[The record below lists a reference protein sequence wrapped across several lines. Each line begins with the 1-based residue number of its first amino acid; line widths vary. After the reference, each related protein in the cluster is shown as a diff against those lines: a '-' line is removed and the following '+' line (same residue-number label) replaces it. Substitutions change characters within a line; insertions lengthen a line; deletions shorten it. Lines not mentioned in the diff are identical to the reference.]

1 MPKQILSID
10 VGIKNL
16 SFCLFE
22 LNDNDKNDND
32 KNDNDKNDNDKN
44 VTVLKWDNIDLTKE
58 DDIGTKCIYID
69 DPNIK
74 NTKAKSKPKS
84 KSKSKSNSIEQA
96 ILEQSSEPCGKPAK
110 FIKDNKCYCLK
121 HSKLT
126 NYIQPSADL
135 KPSFLNKQTIQ
146 KLIDIANKYKVINTL
161 EVPDYKSYKKAQLVN
176 LIKDFSD
183 QKCLSEIKKS
193 NASKIDLVTIGRN
206 IQHRFDEILCD
217 YLLTIDTIIIENQ
230 IGPIANKMKTIQGML
245 SQYFIM
251 KNNNISIDFIS
262 ATNKLKDF
270 IALEKEKEK
279 EKKDKMDYKER
290 KKMGIQICSNF
301 VSNDV
306 RFSNWNTF
314 FSKHQKKDDLSDCFL
329 QGMWYIKHNKNL

>member
-22 LNDNDKNDND
+22 INTNTILEKDI
-32 KNDNDKNDNDKN
+32 
-44 VTVLKWDNIDLTKE
+44 TVLKWDNIDLTKE

-74 NTKAKSKPKS
+74 KTKPKS
-84 KSKSKSNSIEQA
+84 KSKSNSNSKPI
-96 ILEQSSEPCGKPAK
+96 EQSSEPCGKPAK
-110 FIKDNKCYCLK
+110 FIKDNNCYCLK

-126 NYIQPSADL
+126 NYIQPSSDF
-135 KPSFLNKQTIQ
+135 KPSFLNKQTLQ
-146 KLIDIANKYKVINTL
+146 KLIDIANKYKIINTL
-161 EVPDYKSYKKAQLVN
+161 EVPDYKSYKKAQLIN
-176 LIKDFSD
+176 LIKEFSE

-206 IQHRFDEILCD
+206 IQHRFDDILCD

-262 ATNKLKDF
+262 ASNKLKDF
-270 IALEKEKEK
+270 IALDKEKDKDKDKDK

-301 VSNDV
+301 VSTDA
-306 RFSNWNTF
+306 RFSSWNTF

-329 QGMWYIKHNKNL
+329 QGMWYIKHNKNV

>member
-22 LNDNDKNDND
+22 INTNTILEKDI
-32 KNDNDKNDNDKN
+32 
-44 VTVLKWDNIDLTKE
+44 TVLKWDNIDLTKE
-58 DDIGTKCIYID
+58 DDVGTKCIYID

-74 NTKAKSKPKS
+74 KT
-84 KSKSKSNSIEQA
+84 KSKSKSNSKPI
-96 ILEQSSEPCGKPAK
+96 EQSSEPCGKPAK
-110 FIKDNKCYCLK
+110 FIKDNNCYCLK

-126 NYIQPSADL
+126 NYIQPTADL
-135 KPSFLNKQTIQ
+135 KPSFLNKQTLQ
-146 KLIDIANKYKVINTL
+146 KLIDIANKYKIINTL
-161 EVPDYKSYKKAQLVN
+161 EVPDYKSYKKAQLVT
-176 LIKDFSD
+176 LIKEFSD

-206 IQHRFDEILCD
+206 IQHRFNDILCD

-262 ATNKLKDF
+262 ASNKLKDF
-270 IALEKEKEK
+270 IALDKEKD
-279 EKKDKMDYKER
+279 KDKD
-290 KKMGIQICSNF
+290 
-301 VSNDV
+301 
-306 RFSNWNTF
+306 
-314 FSKHQKKDDLSDCFL
+314 KD
-329 QGMWYIKHNKNL
+329 KNKNIIKKEVSDETKLTITDKIYEIYNKCLEKNDNIVCNAMFQNIINK

>member
-22 LNDNDKNDND
+22 INTNTILEKDI
-32 KNDNDKNDNDKN
+32 
-44 VTVLKWDNIDLTKE
+44 TVLKWDNIDLTKE
-58 DDIGTKCIYID
+58 DDIGTKCVYIT
-69 DPNIK
+69 DPNT
-74 NTKAKSKPKS
+74 TKPKTKPKS
-84 KSKSKSNSIEQA
+84 KSKSKSLEPA
-96 ILEQSSEPCGKPAK
+96 ILEPAILEPCGKPAK
-110 FIKDNKCYCLK
+110 FIKDNNCYCLK

-126 NYIQPSADL
+126 NYIQPSSDF
-135 KPSFLNKQTIQ
+135 KPSFLNKQTLQ
-146 KLIDIANKYKVINTL
+146 KLIDIANKYKIINTL
-161 EVPDYKSYKKAQLVN
+161 EVPDYKSYKKAKLVT
-176 LIKDFSD
+176 LIKEFSD

-206 IQHRFDEILCD
+206 IQHRFDNILCD

-251 KNNNISIDFIS
+251 KNNNITIDFIS

-270 IALEKEKEK
+270 IALEKEKEKEK

-301 VSNDV
+301 VTNDA

-329 QGMWYIKHNKNL
+329 QGMWYIKHNL